1 MREAEYLRQ
10 QADDCRSA
18 AMVSDG
24 HARRGLMQLANYYW
38 KEAQKL
44 DAGTLRVLKH

>member
-1 MREAEYLRQ
+1 MREAEYLRR
-10 QADDCRSA
+10 QAEDCRSA
-18 AMVSDG
+18 AMASDG
-24 HARRGLMQLANYYW
+24 KARRGLMQLASYYS